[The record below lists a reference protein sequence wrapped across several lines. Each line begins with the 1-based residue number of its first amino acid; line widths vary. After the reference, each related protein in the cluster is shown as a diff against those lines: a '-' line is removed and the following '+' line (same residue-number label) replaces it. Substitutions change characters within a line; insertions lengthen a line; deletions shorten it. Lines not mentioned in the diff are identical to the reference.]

1 MEMQLLFNIAVGLA
15 GALASWV
22 LKSITDTMKD
32 MRQSEHSLRNKLQAI
47 EVVMAGKYV
56 SKEDLNSVANT
67 LSVKLD
73 RISDKLDTKQDK
85 IHL

>member
-1 MEMQLLFNIAVGLA
+1 MEQVIFNIAVGLA
-15 GALASWV
+15 GFLGAWI
-22 LKSITDTMKD
+22 LKNITDTMKD

-85 IHL
+85 IHA

>member
-1 MEMQLLFNIAVGLA
+1 MEQVIFNIAVSLSA
-15 GALASWV
+15 FLGAWV

-85 IHL
+85 VHI